1 MSHPTP
7 PVQMFSSTGT
17 CQRFLATWE
26 AHTPKVRE
34 LLLAAI
40 KADIRMRLAAAQP
53 KADVES
59 TQPLSLSD
67 TSRYEEELTEELQ
80 DAISAT

>member
-1 MSHPTP
+1 
-7 PVQMFSSTGT
+7 MFTSIGT
-17 CQRFLATWE
+17 YQRFLATWE
-26 AHTPKVRE
+26 ANTPEVRK

-59 TQPLSLSD
+59 TQPLSLGD
-67 TSRYEEELTEELQ
+67 TPR
-80 DAISAT
+80 